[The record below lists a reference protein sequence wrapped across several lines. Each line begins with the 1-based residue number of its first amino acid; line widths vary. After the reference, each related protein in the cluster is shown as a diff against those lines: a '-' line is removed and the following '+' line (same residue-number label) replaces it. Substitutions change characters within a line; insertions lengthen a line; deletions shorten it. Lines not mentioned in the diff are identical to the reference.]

1 MDGSEP
7 CRQNGCVSFGRTLA
21 AIQTRACLSM
31 AKLCALVWL
40 VQIRSSLQYGDAA
53 AGGTSA
59 SLGVFGSRTFSLI
72 CVALFLPGSTT
83 GM

>member
-1 MDGSEP
+1 
-7 CRQNGCVSFGRTLA
+7 
-21 AIQTRACLSM
+21 M

-40 VQIRSSLQYGDAA
+40 VQIRSSPQYGDAA

-72 CVALFLPGSTT
+72 CVAVCRTGSTT